1 MEESDMHAEHQFD
14 FTPGPTPVASPAQS
28 PPPARPTQAEMAEEW
43 RRSFEEKKREYRERK
58 GPSRVQRGKK
68 RASSPGEQST
78 LAWDDRKSNAAAMFF
93 SHAWAA
99 DASEPFYFRPGWK

>member
-1 MEESDMHAEHQFD
+1 MDALTD
-14 FTPGPTPVASPAQS
+14 FKIDFSPDSTPTHSPAQS

-58 GPSRVQRGKK
+58 GPSRAQRGKK

-78 LAWDDRKSNAAAMFF
+78 RAWDDRKSNAAAMFF